1 MRKLSLLVLSSCLV
15 FFYCKPKEKVQKED
29 PNKWDASAWQ
39 EGLNIGNRAPE
50 LIYKDLNDSLISLS
64 SLKGKTVLID
74 FWASWCGP
82 CRMENP
88 NLVEA
93 FKKFSK
99 SHFKDGSNGFV
110 IYSVS
115 LDNNKDA
122 WRKAIEKDGLS
133 WPYHVSDLKHW
144 NSEAASKYA
153 VGSIP
158 ANWLLDGKGVIVGR
172 GLRGA
177 SLEKK
182 LASSIDST
190 YSEPANKKGR
200 KK

>member
-1 MRKLSLLVLSSCLV
+1 MRLNLTFFFLIVLFV
-15 FFYCKPKEKVQKED
+15 TNCKQKEKTTVTNTN
-29 PNKWDASAWQ
+29 PWDASAWQ

-50 LIYKDLNDSLISLS
+50 LNFKNSNDSLISLS

-88 NLVEA
+88 NLVNA
-93 FKKFSK
+93 FNNYKN
-99 SHFKDGSNGFV
+99 SHFKDGSHGFV

-122 WRKAIEKDGLS
+122 WMKAVEKDRLT

-144 NSEAASKYA
+144 NSEAAAKYT

-158 ANWLLDGKGVIVGR
+158 SNWLIDGKGVIIAR
-172 GLRGA
+172 GLRGLA
-177 SLEKK
+177 LDKK
-182 LASSIDST
+182 LAGLVDSNWVAP
-190 YSEPANKKGR
+190 SNKKG
-200 KK
+200 KKK